1 MPVFEESTCS
11 PWPCFVLV
19 FVYVKRLNSFTFSWS
34 EFLTFGFSGFFF
46 CVSLSVS
53 WVPHEGNCR
62 FPGCLNTVHLP
73 G

>member
-1 MPVFEESTCS
+1 MPVFEESACS

-34 EFLTFGFSGFFF
+34 EFLTLVLGVF
-46 CVSLSVS
+46 CVCHLVCAGFH
-53 WVPHEGNCR
+53 VRVNCR